1 MAGYFAEKYDK
12 RQVEEIEGYNFA
24 NEINAVFKLVS
35 SDNKNE
41 FDDLLKNIGEK
52 ILKQKFRKK
61 DKDEHKV
68 KEEKKVK
75 EKGTQKKDC
84 VLF

>member
-12 RQVEEIEGYNFA
+12 RQVEEIEGYNFT